1 MTIDSMKEKNEK
13 MNNKNKGKV
22 FYGNDCCE
30 VRNCSH
36 INISKSELT
45 EFVRLLQA
53 LGQAIL
59 VQYGSGCLGGGT
71 TGTTGAQGPQQGPAG
86 DTTATLSVFRIY

>member
-1 MTIDSMKEKNEK
+1 MVMI
-13 MNNKNKGKV
+13 V
-22 FYGNDCCE
+22 
-30 VRNCSH
+30 V
-36 INISKSELT
+36 KSELT
-45 EFVRLLQA
+45 EFVRLLQT

>member
-1 MTIDSMKEKNEK
+1 MTIDSMKERNEK

-22 FYGNDCCE
+22 FYGNDCCKL
-30 VRNCSH
+30 RACSH
-36 INISKSELT
+36 INIPKSELT
-45 EFVRLLQA
+45 ERLLQA

-59 VQYGSGCLGGGT
+59 VQYRSGCLGGGT
-71 TGTTGAQGPQQGPAG
+71 TGTTGAQGPAG

>member
-1 MTIDSMKEKNEK
+1 MTIDSMKERNEK

-30 VRNCSH
+30 VRACSH

-53 LGQAIL
+53 LTKL
-59 VQYGSGCLGGGT
+59 FKLSFR
-71 TGTTGAQGPQQGPAG
+71 
-86 DTTATLSVFRIY
+86 TLLKLISIT